1 MKAKKQQKVFLYVR
15 VSTDEQ
21 KLNGF
26 SVQTQ
31 LDVLREFA
39 EKNDMIIVHVFIDDG
54 FTATSLKRPALQELL
69 TRLDEVD
76 LILFTKLDRWFRS
89 VAHYYKIQE
98 ILEENKTAWR
108 AVLEDYNTETSD
120 GKFKVNIMLSVA
132 QQETDRT
139 SERIKLVFENKVKNG
154 QAITGA
160 LPIGYTLERRD
171 GAAYVVKD
179 KEKEDLVND
188 LFTYYELSNSYQ
200 KTAKYLNEK
209 YDTDL
214 NFMHISDILK
224 HPLYTGEYRG
234 VKDYCPAYITKE
246 RFEYIQMIKKRN
258 IKGER
263 VRNRTFLFRKLLKC
277 PKCGHSLST
286 SFSSRSRKKG
296 KVDYY
301 MYKCYRQESRGDCTM
316 NRSFNEIHIEHYL
329 LNNVETQLKDY
340 IFEIEKSEKKKQPK
354 INKDKIRKEIDRLN
368 LMYRKGRIEDD
379 EYDREYEIL
388 ENKLKEAEIKKTDLT
403 KAKEFLKMDFI
414 TLYGEMTKEERANLW
429 RSIIKHVE
437 VISYD
442 DMRITFL

>member
-1 MKAKKQQKVFLYVR
+1 MRVKKQQKVFLYVR

-31 LDVLREFA
+31 LDVLKEYA

-76 LILFTKLDRWFRS
+76 VILFTKLDRWFRS

-98 ILEENKTAWR
+98 ILEKNSVAWR
-108 AVLEDYNTETSD
+108 AILEDYNTETSD

-160 LPIGYTLERRD
+160 LPPGYKLKRRE

-179 KEKEDLVND
+179 KEKEDMIND
-188 LFTYYELSNSYQ
+188 LFTYYELSNSYR
-200 KTAKYLNEK
+200 KTAKYINEK
-209 YDTDL
+209 YDTDID
-214 NFMHISDILK
+214 FMNVSDILK

-234 VKDYCPAYITKE
+234 VKNYCPAYLTKE
-246 RFEYIQMIKKRN
+246 RFDYIQMLRKRN

-263 VRNRTFLFRKLLKC
+263 VTDRVFLFRKLLKC
-277 PKCGHSLST
+277 SKCGHSLST
-286 SFSSRSRKKG
+286 TYTSRPRKRG
-296 KVDYY
+296 QVDYY
-301 MYKCYRQESRGDCTM
+301 MYRCYRYENHKDCTM
-316 NRSFNEIHIEHYL
+316 NRTFNEIHIENYV
-329 LNNVETQLKDY
+329 LNNVERQLKDY
-340 IFEIEKSEKKKQPK
+340 IFEVEKSEKKKKPK
-354 INKDKIRKEIDRLN
+354 VNKDKIKKEMERLN
-368 LMYRKGRIEDD
+368 NMYKKGRIEDD

-388 ENKLKEAEIKKTDLT
+388 ENKLKEAEVKKTDLS
-403 KAKEFLKMDFI
+403 KAKEFLKMDFRTI
-414 TLYGEMTKEERANLW
+414 YGEMTKEERASLW
-429 RSIIKHVE
+429 RSIIKEIE
-437 VISYD
+437 VRSYE